1 MFDKRKDEKQDAS
14 NPQNTER
21 SYDAPAAPATSA
33 SKGKTAV
40 IGPGIRINGDI
51 SGEENLVIEGRVEGS
66 IKLKDHQ
73 VDVGPSGRVTAN
85 VTANVVRISGEVDGD
100 IKGSEKVIISR
111 SGNVHGNIVSPRVTL
126 EDGAIFKGS
135 IDMDPGEPAKAER
148 SASVSQPAPKPNW
161 RITTSMRSTRRRLTR
176 AGSSRTPCTWTSAIP
191 PMRFSSGHIPRLYRS
206 GGWRTT
212 NHRCT

>member
-1 MFDKRKDEKQDAS
+1 MFEKRKDEKQDAS
-14 NPQNTER
+14 DPQTTER
-21 SYDAPAAPATSA
+21 SYDAPAAPATA
-33 SKGKTAV
+33 PSKGKTAV

-51 SGEENLVIEGRVEGS
+51 SGEENLIIEGRVEGS

-100 IKGSEKVIISR
+100 INGQEKVVISR

-135 IDMDPGEPAKAER
+135 IDMDPGEAAKSER
-148 SASVSQPAPKPNW
+148 SASVAKPAPKPNGNGAGLSSPKPE
-161 RITTSMRSTRRRLTR
+161 TSE
-176 AGSSRTPCTWTSAIP
+176 
-191 PMRFSSGHIPRLYRS
+191 SGLAQKS
-206 GGWRTT
+206 G
-212 NHRCT
+212 

>member
-14 NPQNTER
+14 TTQNSER
-21 SYDAPAAPATSA
+21 SFDTPAAAPATP

-51 SGEENLVIEGRVEGS
+51 SGEENLVIEGRVEGT

-73 VDVGPSGRVTAN
+73 VDIGPSGRVTAN
-85 VTANVVRISGEVDGD
+85 VTAQVVRISGEVDGD
-100 IKGSEKVIISR
+100 ITGKEKVVISR

-148 SASVSQPAPKPNW
+148 SASSVAKPAPKPNGNGAG
-161 RITTSMRSTRRRLTR
+161 LTPKPESGD
-176 AGSSRTPCTWTSAIP
+176 AGLAQK
-191 PMRFSSGHIPRLYRS
+191 SG
-206 GGWRTT
+206 
-212 NHRCT
+212 

>member
-21 SYDAPAAPATSA
+21 SYDAPAAPAASA

-51 SGEENLVIEGRVEGS
+51 SGEENLVIEGRVDGS

-85 VTANVVRISGEVDGD
+85 VTANVVRISGEVNGD
-100 IKGSEKVIISR
+100 ITGQEKVVISR
-111 SGNVHGNIVSPRVTL
+111 SGNVHGNIVAPRVTL

-135 IDMDPGEPAKAER
+135 IDMDPGEAAKAER
-148 SASVSQPAPKPNW
+148 SVSAATPAPKPNGNG
-161 RITTSMRSTRRRLTR
+161 
-176 AGSSRTPCTWTSAIP
+176 AGLSSPKPESADAGLAQK
-191 PMRFSSGHIPRLYRS
+191 SG
-206 GGWRTT
+206 
-212 NHRCT
+212 